1 MPGVSG
7 SWWFHTG
14 RRGFKW
20 KACWG
25 FAAEQST
32 SAGMLLVDNLWLGE
46 SPVSVVFGCETRETG
61 EIYNQEADGI
71 VGLGNSEIS
80 VINQVREL
88 PADGGV
94 PGS

>member
-1 MPGVSG
+1 
-7 SWWFHTG
+7 
-14 RRGFKW
+14 
-20 KACWG
+20 
-25 FAAEQST
+25 
-32 SAGMLLVDNLWLGE
+32 MLLVDNLWLGE